1 MPRTVECEL
10 KDDLIES
17 CIPGDV
23 VTCSGI
29 VKVSKLYSDFMAAL
43 CSIFSV
49 YLPLRRTPK
58 IISILYAGFEYR

>member
-29 VKVSKLYSDFMAAL
+29 VRVNL
-43 CSIFSV
+43 
-49 YLPLRRTPK
+49 
-58 IISILYAGFEYR
+58 FELQA

>member
-1 MPRTVECEL
+1 MKSYSRFFEQGVKLSGRREEGRMPRTVECEL

-29 VKVSKLYSDFMAAL
+29 VKVDTAAVV
-43 CSIFSV
+43 F
-49 YLPLRRTPK
+49 P
-58 IISILYAGFEYR
+58 